1 MASSAE
7 QTPVKVGIIVGATRP
22 GRKAG
27 TVADW
32 VSGIAAGREKAIF
45 EIVDIADHALPHFD
59 EHMPPLHGQYAHSH
73 TLKWA
78 EKIGSFDAFVFV
90 TPEYNSSIPGV
101 LKNAIDYL
109 AAEWSGKPAG
119 FVGYGME
126 GGVRAVGHLRVIL
139 EDLKVTG
146 VRPAVELSLPVD
158 FADFTVFK
166 PSEGKDKQVLAM
178 LDALLAEARRPKE
191 ENQAA

>member
-1 MASSAE
+1 MASSPE

-22 GRKAG
+22 GRKAD
-27 TVADW
+27 TVAAW
-32 VSGIAAGREKAIF
+32 VGGIAAGREEATF
-45 EIVDIADHALPHFD
+45 EIVDVADYALPHFD
-59 EHMPPLHGQYAHSH
+59 EEMPPLYGQYANPH

-90 TPEYNSSIPGV
+90 TPEYNASIPGV

-109 AAEWSGKPAG
+109 AAEWGGKPAG

-126 GGVRAVGHLRVIL
+126 GGVRAVEHLRVIL

-146 VRPAVELSLPVD
+146 VQSAVELRLPVD
-158 FADFTVFK
+158 FEEFTVFA

-178 LDALLAEARRPKE
+178 LNELLPQAQQSKAEK
-191 ENQAA
+191 QAA